1 MSEYPYFVPW
11 YARTKGSLAVTPLPG
26 AEEPTDD
33 QLPLT
38 FWLDGHPMISGWF
51 GVGACGRVRESAL
64 FAEPLTLALVFVFP
78 RTAPGWMRVTVCAVP
93 DTDAQVRAL
102 LELYDIPEH
111 GLPLVH
117 VGYGRVA
124 LPLGRRWISVPPDLA
139 ALVEAGTTEA
149 LGAVERFGRDVENR
163 ILYGEDH
170 EVAVRLLNSI
180 PGIRGEVVEA

>member
-1 MSEYPYFVPW
+1 MSEYPYFVPR
-11 YARTKGSLAVTPLPG
+11 YARTTGSLAVTPAHG
-26 AEEPTDD
+26 GEEPSDGL
-33 QLPLT
+33 LPLT
-38 FWLDGHPMISGWF
+38 FWLDGHPVISGWF

-78 RTAPGWMRVTVCAVP
+78 RTAPGWMRVTVCAVG
-93 DTDAQVRAL
+93 DSDAQVGAL
-102 LELYDIPEH
+102 LQLYDDPEH

-117 VGYGRVA
+117 VGRGRIA
-124 LPLGRRWISVPPDLA
+124 LPLGHRWIPVPPDLA

-170 EVAVRLLNSI
+170 EIAVRLLNSI